1 MDTRRTLRREL
12 KESRDALRV
21 MTEDRNRH
29 RSLAATHLS
38 SLTRV
43 AEQFDHADE
52 EVTRLRRA
60 LQAAKPRSEQAAAD
74 DSKQLRGRLTRA
86 LRACARYRV
95 DAATQDAVMRR
106 LTEQLFDALGYD
118 DVLRARLSP
127 DPAAA
132 LVGEAAR

>member
-1 MDTRRTLRREL
+1 MDTRRSLRRERDAA
-12 KESRDALRV
+12 RDALRA

-38 SLTRV
+38 NLTRV
-43 AEQFDHADE
+43 AEQFDQADE
-52 EVTRLRRA
+52 KVTRLRRA
-60 LQAAKPRSEQAAAD
+60 LQAAQPRGGQATAD
-74 DSKQLRGRLTRA
+74 DSKQLRDRLTRA
-86 LRACARYRV
+86 LRACARYRS

-127 DPAAA
+127 DPAA
-132 LVGEAAR
+132 LMVGEVSR